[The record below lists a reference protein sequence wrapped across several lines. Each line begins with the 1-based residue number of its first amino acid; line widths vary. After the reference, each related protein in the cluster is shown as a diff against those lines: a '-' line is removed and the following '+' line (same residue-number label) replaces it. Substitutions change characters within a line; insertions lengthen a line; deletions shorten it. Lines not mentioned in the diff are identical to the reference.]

1 MKLTYSTS
9 SMVFEIIL
17 DIKTKEVTLD
27 IPHTR
32 HNAHHARS
40 GYDGSYGLRMINH
53 HETVLVREFVNA
65 RPWVTCTV
73 GVAYEGTMGSDRT
86 SRRRFD
92 DEVST
97 AEMFKRVTM
106 LYLSLVEYDRRGPAY
121 TGGHNDT

>member
-9 SMVFEIIL
+9 SMVFEITL
-17 DIKTKEVTLD
+17 DINTKAVTLD

-32 HNAHHARS
+32 HGVRS
-40 GYDGSYGLRMINH
+40 EYDGSYGLRMVSTR
-53 HETVLVREFVNA
+53 ETVLVGQFVNA
-65 RPWVTCTV
+65 HPWVICEV
-73 GVAYEGTMGSDRT
+73 GVAYKGTMGSDRT
-86 SRRRFD
+86 SRSQFD

-97 AEMFKRVTM
+97 AEMLKRVTM

>member
-9 SMVFEIIL
+9 SMVFEITL
-17 DIKTKEVTLD
+17 DINTKAVTLD

-32 HNAHHARS
+32 HGVRRE
-40 GYDGSYGLRMINH
+40 YDGSYGLRMVSTQ
-53 HETVLVREFVNA
+53 ETVLVGQFVSA
-65 RPWVTCTV
+65 RPWVICGV
-73 GVAYEGTMGSDRT
+73 GVAYKGTMGSDRT
-86 SRRRFD
+86 SRSRFH

-97 AEMFKRVTM
+97 AEMLKRVTM